1 MVTRRGGGG
10 VYSVDA
16 LLGILL
22 SPSFKFVKDVLFA
35 RCWFRVVLK
44 AFLRRVKPWTFE
56 KRHNRHLGRFQI
68 LQHIAKFLRQRQ
80 N

>member
-1 MVTRRGGGG
+1 M
-10 VYSVDA
+10 DA

-68 LQHIAKFLRQRQ
+68 LQHIAKFYVSVKTNPTLSKYSFQML
-80 N
+80 